1 MSEFKKNHTFDQRST
16 EAKRILKKYPDRI
29 PIIIEKNKNCR
40 SLPKFDK
47 NKYLVPD
54 NISLGQLIQ
63 IVRRKISVK
72 PDVALFCFA
81 DNTIPTSGTNIR
93 KLYNTYKE
101 NCGFLYLSICTEN
114 TFG

>member
-29 PIIIEKNKNCR
+29 PIIIEKNKNCV
-40 SLPKFDK
+40 SLPNFDK

-54 NISLGQLIQ
+54 NISLGQFIQ
-63 IVRRKISVK
+63 IVRRKINIK
-72 PDVALFCFA
+72 PAQAIFCFV
-81 DNTIPTSGTNIR
+81 DNIIPTSGTNIK

-101 NCGFLYLSICTEN
+101 DCGFLY
-114 TFG
+114 